1 MGMSGVNTGKT
12 DQNGLFG
19 PIGHISHI
27 GHIGHIGHLS
37 QIDRGGNISIWVHRA
52 IRRHWSI

>member
-19 PIGHISHI
+19 PIGHIR
-27 GHIGHIGHLS
+27 HIGHIGHLS
-37 QIDRGGNISIWVHRA
+37 QIDRGGNISIWVNRA
-52 IRRHWSI
+52 IRGHWSI